1 MGFRDR
7 EIEIKLH
14 TKSLNFAEVQNL
26 LSDYLESDADLQ
38 DFSTDTYWQVPSQPQ
53 AFARLRDLGDRFQL
67 TIKKEDKLD
76 HRDRIEIDLDLEP
89 TYVYSIM
96 SYQNIAFGPS
106 VGNIEKT
113 YAVWFLNESTH
124 NTVSCYTI
132 KVNGQEIDGT
142 FIEIEGT
149 TIEFVETITERVRE
163 FLVDAKE
170 SNGSLYNMY
179 LKPGRNS
186 VYDWGQL

>member
-1 MGFRDR
+1 
-7 EIEIKLH
+7 
-14 TKSLNFAEVQNL
+14 
-26 LSDYLESDADLQ
+26 
-38 DFSTDTYWQVPSQPQ
+38 
-53 AFARLRDLGDRFQL
+53 
-67 TIKKEDKLD
+67 
-76 HRDRIEIDLDLEP
+76 
-89 TYVYSIM
+89 M
-96 SYQNIAFGPS
+96 SYQDIAFGPS

-132 KVNGQEIDGT
+132 KVNGQEIAGT

-149 TIEFVETITERVRE
+149 TIEFVETLTERVRE